1 VKTRKRREK
10 ASVPPS
16 AQPLP
21 RKNSPQAWLLLAGT
35 LSEEE
40 AEAIL
45 DAVRTESRRIEPELF
60 ERKG

>member
-1 VKTRKRREK
+1 M
-10 ASVPPS
+10 

-35 LSEEE
+35 LSDEE

-45 DAVRTESRRIEPELF
+45 DAVRAESRRIEHD
-60 ERKG
+60 